1 MTIESWLENIGLGMY
16 RDLFN
21 EHAIDLDILETLT
34 NDDLEK
40 MGIVSLGH
48 RKKILQAIGRLEK
61 IQETGPA
68 IEYESEVE
76 LRDYL
81 AVIWNYRRF
90 FIGAVIIFSLAFW
103 TYKGTVYFGNTS
115 SFSNY
120 TALINLSFPGYEA
133 GKYPNDSLFK
143 IEDIIASS
151 VLNKIYQKHQIDPS
165 KVPLNSFI
173 KAFKVSYLSSEQD
186 FIKQTYSKR
195 IDLIDKK
202 LELVELEKLQAEL
215 KEELNRVTQSQVLL
229 LFEKNNDWPLR
240 DVEVQALLEDV
251 PAVWKENA
259 INEKGVFSTE
269 VTRYEV
275 ETLFDYDNIFGVVD
289 SQAGAQWTT
298 EPLIGLEMLKK
309 NIVYFKNY
317 LGDVGRIPNIKNY
330 KTPATNLTISD
341 LDDVEKP
348 PTIQSYKTP
357 TTGLFINDIIK
368 ATIEIENF
376 VLPNLIFSYTQM
388 GIYEDSIQVFL
399 FYNSQIFQLEK
410 EKELL
415 DQKSK
420 VINTVME
427 TYSETVVERS
437 ETAAGVQ
444 RFSTGPTM
452 PHLDGSFLRDLIAL
466 GKQSDEMEFKKG
478 LMVELKGYRLK
489 YTEIKSDINNLETLR
504 ENLKESK
511 DDSTSTVFIEKMK
524 NKTKS
529 TVDELA
535 YLLQSTK
542 ELEKQ
547 TGALNYLDQSMY
559 SNLGYNK
566 KDELL
571 PEFVS
576 SGNIKGYM
584 IGVVVVLM
592 IVAMVSFLS
601 AYIKEKPVV

>member
-1 MTIESWLENIGLGMY
+1 
-16 RDLFN
+16 
-21 EHAIDLDILETLT
+21 
-34 NDDLEK
+34 
-40 MGIVSLGH
+40 
-48 RKKILQAIGRLEK
+48 
-61 IQETGPA
+61 
-68 IEYESEVE
+68 
-76 LRDYL
+76 
-81 AVIWNYRRF
+81 
-90 FIGAVIIFSLAFW
+90 
-103 TYKGTVYFGNTS
+103 
-115 SFSNY
+115 
-120 TALINLSFPGYEA
+120 
-133 GKYPNDSLFK
+133 
-143 IEDIIASS
+143 
-151 VLNKIYQKHQIDPS
+151 
-165 KVPLNSFI
+165 
-173 KAFKVSYLSSEQD
+173 
-186 FIKQTYSKR
+186 
-195 IDLIDKK
+195 
-202 LELVELEKLQAEL
+202 
-215 KEELNRVTQSQVLL
+215 
-229 LFEKNNDWPLR
+229 
-240 DVEVQALLEDV
+240 
-251 PAVWKENA
+251 
-259 INEKGVFSTE
+259 
-269 VTRYEV
+269 
-275 ETLFDYDNIFGVVD
+275 
-289 SQAGAQWTT
+289 
-298 EPLIGLEMLKK
+298 
-309 NIVYFKNY
+309 
-317 LGDVGRIPNIKNY
+317 
-330 KTPATNLTISD
+330 
-341 LDDVEKP
+341 
-348 PTIQSYKTP
+348 
-357 TTGLFINDIIK
+357 
-368 ATIEIENF
+368 
-376 VLPNLIFSYTQM
+376 
-388 GIYEDSIQVFL
+388 
-399 FYNSQIFQLEK
+399 
-410 EKELL
+410 
-415 DQKSK
+415 
-420 VINTVME
+420 ME

>member
-1 MTIESWLENIGLGMY
+1 MY